1 MQRINLQSLIQDCIS
16 LGTAS
21 TLEQMGLHSGEISM
35 RQAKKVYGKWFMD
48 AIMRDRIFPC
58 RVEDGRAG
66 TRWYRVVDILA
77 LKVEDGARAEL
88 RNINH

>member
-1 MQRINLQSLIQDCIS
+1 MSRTNLQNLIQNCIS

-21 TLEQMGLHSGEISM
+21 TLEQLGIHSGEVSM
-35 RQAKKVYGKWFMD
+35 RQAKKTYGKWFMD
-48 AIMRDRIFPC
+48 AIMRDRLHPC
-58 RVEDGRAG
+58 RIEEGRAG

-88 RNINH
+88 KNI

>member
-88 RNINH
+88 KNINH